1 MARPPLPG
9 RRRGR
14 GAKSAATTVVEGV
27 AAVTA
32 ELARQAAEA
41 DRREGEQ
48 PALETPPPVPPTP
61 PPLPPRPPL
70 APAGLPAGAS
80 GYSRSSKAVKV
91 VGAAAP
97 LAVAALA
104 LAVGDAHKNVSPV
117 SKTPTVSISAGGA
130 AAAPLPPR
138 ADLPS
143 PPPDHLPPECL
154 KQFRIDAPSHRGDDV
169 ARRQTRI
176 CREGYLLSFNVD
188 TQSPDWV
195 MERLSPSDLAG
206 PASRTDKFVDDPA
219 IPPDVDADNA
229 DYLKTGFDRGHQAPA
244 ADAKFSQK
252 IMDESFYFTNMSPQR
267 GIGMNRGAWKFLEE
281 ATRSWVICGGHPDL
295 YVITGPIYGAL
306 EGNPASI
313 GNPPVAVPRAYY
325 KIVYDPNLGRAVGFV
340 LPNTK
345 IGSRINLQDYV
356 WKIADIETETGLN
369 FFKTLPQRTQA
380 QLKENAG
387 VAWAHNGP
395 CPGDS
400 GD

>member
-1 MARPPLPG
+1 
-9 RRRGR
+9 
-14 GAKSAATTVVEGV
+14 VVEGV

-32 ELARQAAEA
+32 ELAKQAAQA
-41 DRREGEQ
+41 DRLEAERGEE
-48 PALETPPPVPPTP
+48 PAEAIATPPP
-61 PPLPPRPPL
+61 PPLPPPPPPPPRL
-70 APAGLPAGAS
+70 APAARPTAAG
-80 GYSRSSKAVKV
+80 GYSRTSKAVTV

-104 LAVGDAHKNVSPV
+104 MAAGDAHKIINPV
-117 SKTPTVSISAGGA
+117 SKTPSVSISAGGA

-138 ADLPS
+138 ADLPA
-143 PPPDHLPPECL
+143 PPPDFVPAECL
-154 KQFRIDAPSHRGDDV
+154 KQFQLDLPVHRGDDI
-169 ARRQTRI
+169 ARRQTKI

-195 MERLSPSDLAG
+195 MERLKPADLVG
-206 PASRTDKFVDDPA
+206 PASRTDKFIDDPA
-219 IPPDVDADNA
+219 IPPQVDADNA

-244 ADAKFSQK
+244 ADAKFNQT
-252 IMDESFYFTNMSPQR
+252 IMDQSFYFTNMSPQR

-281 ATRSWVICGGHPDL
+281 ATRSWVMCGGHPDL
-295 YVITGPIYGAL
+295 YVITGPIYGTL
-306 EGNPASI
+306 EGNPRSI
-313 GNPPVAVPRAYY
+313 GTPPVAVPRAYY
-325 KIVYDPNLGRAVGFV
+325 KIVYDPNVGRAVGFV

-369 FFKTLPQRTQA
+369 FFATQPQRTQA
-380 QLKENAG
+380 QLEEFPG

-395 CPGDS
+395 CPGDTG